1 MTTTDTTTH
10 DWLDRMNES
19 YAEVCSDIEN
29 GGDWVAYDLPR
40 PVLNGRLRIVIDGE
54 WEHVKVL
61 AMTGWSIEWET
72 VLSLSTPFAVLV
84 AIIDEA
90 CEVGGGRL

>member
-29 GGDWVAYDLPR
+29 GGDWVAYEFPADR
-40 PVLNGRLRIVIDGE
+40 IGESLRVVVDGE
-54 WEHVKVL
+54 MDEVRIIYMIGYAVDWQIRLDLNVPH
-61 AMTGWSIEWET
+61 AT
-72 VLSLSTPFAVLV
+72 ST
-84 AIIDEA
+84 AIIHNA
-90 CEVGGGRL
+90 CGIMVA